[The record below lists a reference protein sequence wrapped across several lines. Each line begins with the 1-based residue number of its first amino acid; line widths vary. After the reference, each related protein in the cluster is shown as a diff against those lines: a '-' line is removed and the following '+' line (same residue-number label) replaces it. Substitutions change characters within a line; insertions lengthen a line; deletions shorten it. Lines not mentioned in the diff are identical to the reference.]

1 MSIHLSAGVN
11 RILDHSVDE
20 LQLNSTS
27 KLSSTTPSENQ
38 TRRPRPTSTT
48 MLTQALPYSPQ
59 QHQQR
64 PLLPTSTS
72 SRSSKRFSLRSVNS
86 TSSSCYSTQSDEQQ
100 PEELAVTATSESASA
115 SSSAVDSKSKNF
127 QNFVRSLRL
136 RKSRSDVFKRT
147 TSTGDDATV
156 EADEMEMLSS
166 AERPR
171 DAAAAAAEL
180 KAKRSSVDTMLSW
193 ALHMYPGAAPV
204 MGWY

>member
-11 RILDHSVDE
+11 KILDHSVDE
-20 LQLNSTS
+20 LQLNFIS

-38 TRRPRPTSTT
+38 TRRPTLTSTT

-59 QHQQR
+59 QQQR

-72 SRSSKRFSLRSVNS
+72 RRSSKRFSLRSVNS

-100 PEELAVTATSESASA
+100 PEELAATATSESASA

-147 TSTGDDATV
+147 PDTDDATV

>member
-1 MSIHLSAGVN
+1 
-11 RILDHSVDE
+11 
-20 LQLNSTS
+20 LNSTS

-38 TRRPRPTSTT
+38 TRQPTLTSTT

-59 QHQQR
+59 QQQR

-72 SRSSKRFSLRSVNS
+72 RRSSKRFSLRSVNS

-100 PEELAVTATSESASA
+100 PEELAATATSESASA

-147 TSTGDDATV
+147 PDTDDATV